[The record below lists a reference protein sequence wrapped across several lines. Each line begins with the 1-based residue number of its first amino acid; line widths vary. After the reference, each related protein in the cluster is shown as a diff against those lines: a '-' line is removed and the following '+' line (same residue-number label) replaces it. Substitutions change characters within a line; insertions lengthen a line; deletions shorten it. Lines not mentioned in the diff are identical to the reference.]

1 MWLIRFS
8 SVALGA
14 KVIATAGS
22 LSKLEVCTK
31 YGGADE
37 ALDYTKKNWP
47 QEVMKIT
54 DGKGV
59 GTVPNFPSEH
69 GQGHDEMPDVIY
81 DPVGLIRGN
90 FLWV

>member
-1 MWLIRFS
+1 
-8 SVALGA
+8 
-14 KVIATAGS
+14 

-54 DGKGV
+54 GGKGV
-59 GTVPNFPSEH
+59 GTVPNFPLSMDRDMTRC
-69 GQGHDEMPDVIY
+69 QMSSTILLV
-81 DPVGLIRGN
+81 
-90 FLWV
+90 

>member
-1 MWLIRFS
+1 LIYFS

-37 ALDYTKKNWP
+37 ALDYTKKDWP
-47 QEVMKIT
+47 QEVMRIT

-59 GTVPNFPSEH
+59 GTIPHFLPSMDRH
-69 GQGHDEMPDVIY
+69 LTRCQMSSTIPLV
-81 DPVGLIRGN
+81 
-90 FLWV
+90 

>member
-1 MWLIRFS
+1 M
-8 SVALGA
+8 VALGA

-37 ALDYTKKNWP
+37 TLDYTKKNWP
-47 QEVMKIT
+47 QEVMRIT

-59 GTVPNFPSEH
+59 GTIPYLPSEH
-69 GQGHDEMPDVIY
+69 GQGPDEMPDVIY
-81 DPVGLIRGN
+81 DPVGLIRGS
-90 FLWV
+90 FLCI